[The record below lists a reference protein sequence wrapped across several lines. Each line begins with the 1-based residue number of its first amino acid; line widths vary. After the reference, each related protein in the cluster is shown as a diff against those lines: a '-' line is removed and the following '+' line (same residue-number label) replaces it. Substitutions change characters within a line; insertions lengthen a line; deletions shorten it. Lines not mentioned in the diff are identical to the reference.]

1 MLKHKLRNRINS
13 MLRSSGSGDNSV
25 HAWPTAEAGMG
36 DNNVNARA
44 ASVTGFG
51 DGNVNARATSDTGFG
66 DGNVNATQHFF
77 IGDDCST
84 SAATA
89 DYRPRTDRHKHLT
102 REEKQAE
109 IRHQQILEGE
119 RQEAF
124 TALMNKSKHLDKSVH
139 KMQHKLLQ

>member
-44 ASVTGFG
+44 ASV
-51 DGNVNARATSDTGFG
+51 TGFG